1 MKAPSRRAL
10 AFRLY
15 REEHLTPA
23 QVAER
28 MGIGLPQAVAYRRE
42 SGIAYAKHPPP
53 VRRLQAVALLN
64 SGKSLAEVAEIMHT
78 SRDCVSA
85 HRRFAGLP
93 PMGRKRRYTTADKD
107 SRAGLPTCWCG
118 LLLPCTCT
126 GPARAEQFMGRR
138 DEPRISSGGL

>member
-28 MGIGLPQAVAYRRE
+28 MGIAMCSALWYRRE
-42 SGIAYAKHPPP
+42 SGVTYDLHPPP
-53 VRRLQAVALLN
+53 TRQRQVVALLN
-64 SGKSLAEVAEIMHT
+64 AGKSLGEVATIMGV
-78 SRDCVSA
+78 SRGCVSA
-85 HRRFAGLP
+85 HRSHAGMP
-93 PMGRKRRYTTADKD
+93 PMRKRHNADERISGKD
-107 SRAGLPTCWCG
+107 LPRCPWCP
-118 LLLPCTCT
+118 LLAPCTCT